1 VYLLSNLQTNV
12 EAHLSFLLHFS
23 FLCLPA
29 LASKVPCCRVV
40 ELARAEVSGNPRP
53 NAAVKRFAKIP
64 VEDAE
69 AGCHELFRELGLCAP
84 VKVEYPTMDGM
95 KSIPYIRI
103 SSWAQWLLD
112 TNRLWRQFVGVGS
125 WERMQVVLGEYWAR
139 FRELYPNHE
148 VFTLPCDLKR
158 TIPFYSHSDEGRTY
172 KSKPIYVLSV
182 HGALGRGTSSYVRKQ
197 KHKAELSKLQMGLNF
212 IGNTWATHM
221 MFTSVVRQ
229 FMNERTDCLDIL
241 LDIFASDC
249 EKLITEGVT
258 SSDGTKTVFML
269 HIATKGDLPALA
281 KVGGLTRTFSHVCKA
296 SSSRTASK
304 GICHYCKA
312 GQERNEHGQVD
323 CPFEDFSLQPSWLP
337 TMHTSD
343 PWLREPT
350 LLRGIPLDRS
360 SRAQF
365 FETDIWHNMHLGCLK
380 HWVACAFVSLIER
393 LGLAPLQGSVEA
405 KFSWLTSDF
414 KAFCRTRKISPYLS
428 EISRATMAFPMSSAC
443 PLGQWSKGVVSTHF
457 CQYLETLC
465 DRYGVGESDDV
476 VLCAIV
482 I

>member
-1 VYLLSNLQTNV
+1 
-12 EAHLSFLLHFS
+12 
-23 FLCLPA
+23 
-29 LASKVPCCRVV
+29 
-40 ELARAEVSGNPRP
+40 
-53 NAAVKRFAKIP
+53 
-64 VEDAE
+64 
-69 AGCHELFRELGLCAP
+69 
-84 VKVEYPTMDGM
+84 M
-95 KSIPYIRI
+95 
-103 SSWAQWLLD
+103 
-112 TNRLWRQFVGVGS
+112 GVGS
-125 WERMQVVLGEYWAR
+125 WEKMQVVLGEYWTR

-229 FMNERTDCLDIL
+229 FMNERRDCLDIL
-241 LDIFASDC
+241 LDIVASDC

-258 SSDGTKTVFML
+258 STDGTKTVFML

-281 KVGGLTRTFSHVCKA
+281 KIGGLTRTFSHVCKA

-343 PWLREPT
+343 PWLGEPT

-393 LGLAPLQGSVEA
+393 LGMAPLQGSVEA

-457 CQYLETLC
+457 CQYLETFC
-465 DRYGVGESDDV
+465 DRFGVGESDDV

>member
-1 VYLLSNLQTNV
+1 
-12 EAHLSFLLHFS
+12 
-23 FLCLPA
+23 
-29 LASKVPCCRVV
+29 
-40 ELARAEVSGNPRP
+40 
-53 NAAVKRFAKIP
+53 
-64 VEDAE
+64 
-69 AGCHELFRELGLCAP
+69 
-84 VKVEYPTMDGM
+84 
-95 KSIPYIRI
+95 
-103 SSWAQWLLD
+103 
-112 TNRLWRQFVGVGS
+112 
-125 WERMQVVLGEYWAR
+125 
-139 FRELYPNHE
+139 
-148 VFTLPCDLKR
+148 
-158 TIPFYSHSDEGRTY
+158 
-172 KSKPIYVLSV
+172 
-182 HGALGRGTSSYVRKQ
+182 
-197 KHKAELSKLQMGLNF
+197 
-212 IGNTWATHM
+212 
-221 MFTSVVRQ
+221 
-229 FMNERTDCLDIL
+229 
-241 LDIFASDC
+241 
-249 EKLITEGVT
+249 
-258 SSDGTKTVFML
+258 
-269 HIATKGDLPALA
+269 
-281 KVGGLTRTFSHVCKA
+281 
-296 SSSRTASK
+296 
-304 GICHYCKA
+304 
-312 GQERNEHGQVD
+312 
-323 CPFEDFSLQPSWLP
+323 
-337 TMHTSD
+337 MHTSD

>member
-1 VYLLSNLQTNV
+1 MGVRLCIFKIGVTCHPARRFEWYLERGYTCMWVLTQSDSIDLIHMLEAALIHEFGKHVGCKNRPNSGGEGGLNRANVPSHPPSYTYVVGGRADQPRWVGWNYFQAAVASKLPLACGLPVDSHYLAKNTAMSAECWVYLSALSNLQTNV
-12 EAHLSFLLHFS
+12 EAHLSFLLHHFS

-281 KVGGLTRTFSHVCKA
+281 KQGHFLTFARQVLAALRPKA
-296 SSSRTASK
+296 SATTAK
-304 GICHYCKA
+304 
-312 GQERNEHGQVD
+312 QVR
-323 CPFEDFSLQPSWLP
+323 
-337 TMHTSD
+337 
-343 PWLREPT
+343 RET
-350 LLRGIPLDRS
+350 
-360 SRAQF
+360 
-365 FETDIWHNMHLGCLK
+365 NMGK
-380 HWVACAFVSLIER
+380 
-393 LGLAPLQGSVEA
+393 
-405 KFSWLTSDF
+405 
-414 KAFCRTRKISPYLS
+414 
-428 EISRATMAFPMSSAC
+428 
-443 PLGQWSKGVVSTHF
+443 
-457 CQYLETLC
+457 
-465 DRYGVGESDDV
+465 
-476 VLCAIV
+476 
-482 I
+482 

>member
-1 VYLLSNLQTNV
+1 MYLSALSNLQTNV
-12 EAHLSFLLHFS
+12 EAHLSFLLHHFS

-258 SSDGTKTVFML
+258 SSDGTKTVFKL

-380 HWVACAFVSLIER
+380 HWVAWF
-393 LGLAPLQGSVEA
+393 GP
-405 KFSWLTSDF
+405 
-414 KAFCRTRKISPYLS
+414 P
-428 EISRATMAFPMSSAC
+428 SRVC
-443 PLGQWSKGVVSTHF
+443 
-457 CQYLETLC
+457 
-465 DRYGVGESDDV
+465 
-476 VLCAIV
+476 
-482 I
+482 